1 MIFLILDARAQWC
14 AFNIVTRAKA
24 PQWFFFN
31 FFYFTMDADRAKENA
46 SKHPYSCTRCHIWL
60 SEHRLWHKPRFVCL
74 FCPCKRSNVRTQPL
88 LGKCNCWLQGGQG
101 SCLIVHCLSVFELAS
116 VSHVHRQ
123 LKSGKLPHDITVDV
137 PSVDLFGWYS
147 VLHTGDPPLVCG
159 YAGFW
164 GFRLMM

>member
-1 MIFLILDARAQWC
+1 MQGLSDT
-14 AFNIVTRAKA
+14 FNIVTRAKA
-24 PQWFFFN
+24 PQWFFYLFC
-31 FFYFTMDADRAKENA
+31 FTMDADWAKENA
-46 SKHPYSCTRCHIWL
+46 SKHPRSCTTVSHLIIRAPFMTQTSLRLPFL
-60 SEHRLWHKPRFVCL
+60 SLQTQQGPHAASPRQV
-74 FCPCKRSNVRTQPL
+74 QL
-88 LGKCNCWLQGGQG
+88 LAAGGQG

-123 LKSGKLPHDITVDV
+123 LKSGKLPHDITVDI

>member
-1 MIFLILDARAQWC
+1 MQKLSDVHSTLSPGPKLHSDFFSIFFILPWMQIEPRKTLQSTLTVAQ
-14 AFNIVTRAKA
+14 
-24 PQWFFFN
+24 
-31 FFYFTMDADRAKENA
+31 
-46 SKHPYSCTRCHIWL
+46 RCHIWL

-123 LKSGKLPHDITVDV
+123 LMSGKLPHDITVDV

-164 GFRLMM
+164 GFCLMM